1 MPVAGVDV
9 GSVAAKAVIF
19 DPQSRSLLGK
29 AVLPTGW
36 NACEAGEKAL
46 AAACADAGGIAA
58 SRIVGTGYGRISLPF
73 ADKVVT
79 EITCHARGAVHLFP
93 GTGVVLDI
101 GGQDSKVISTAP
113 DGSVQDFLMNDKCAA
128 GTGRFLQVLSGI
140 LGMELAELG
149 EAAGR
154 GKPAAISSM
163 CAVFAETEII
173 GLLARGTPPADI
185 AAGVFRSIARR
196 MRGLAARIP
205 LRGECTFTGGLATS
219 PSFSRLLSEELGVPV
234 NVPEYPQLVGAIGA
248 ALIAARI

>member
-36 NACEAGEKAL
+36 NAREAGEKAL

-93 GTGVVLDI
+93 GTGVVLD
-101 GGQDSKVISTAP
+101 GQDSKVINTAP

-173 GLLARGTPPADI
+173 GLLAQGTPTADI

-234 NVPEYPQLVGAIGA
+234 NVPQYPQFVGAIGA

>member
-36 NACEAGEKAL
+36 NAREAGEKAL
-46 AAACADAGGIAA
+46 SAACADAGGIAA

>member
-36 NACEAGEKAL
+36 NAREAGEKAL

-185 AAGVFRSIARR
+185 AAGVFRSIAR
-196 MRGLAARIP
+196 IP

-219 PSFSRLLSEELGVPV
+219 PSFSRMLSEELGVPV

>member
-19 DPQSRSLLGK
+19 DPQSRSRLGK
-29 AVLPTGW
+29 AVLPAGRT
-36 NACEAGEKAL
+36 AREAGEKAL

-101 GGQDSKVISTAP
+101 GGQDSKVISTAS

-205 LRGECTFTGGLATS
+205 LRGECTVTGGLATS

>member
-36 NACEAGEKAL
+36 NAREAGVKAL
-46 AAACADAGGIAA
+46 GAACADAGGIAA
-58 SRIVGTGYGRISLPF
+58 SRIVGTGYGRISLSF

-205 LRGECTFTGGLATS
+205 LHGECTFTGGLATS

-234 NVPEYPQLVGAIGA
+234 NVPQYPQFVGAIGA

>member
-36 NACEAGEKAL
+36 NAREAGEKAL
-46 AAACADAGGIAA
+46 AAACADAA
-58 SRIVGTGYGRISLPF
+58 SRIVGAGYGRISLPF
-73 ADKVVT
+73 ADKVGT

-205 LRGECTFTGGLATS
+205 LHGECTFTGGLATS